1 MSGELGG
8 EIVARTR
15 LVLDDELLA
24 EVLREILADQ
34 SRADVRR
41 STRRIAN
48 EPPDAVVGIVI
59 SARRAG
65 AGNDGADE
73 GDGEP
78 LPNSTRHFFLPSR
91 LSMAA
96 MRVPANLRGIG
107 NGTQEHATLS
117 LVPVSLAGASAAR

>member
-1 MSGELGG
+1 MSSEFGG

-15 LVLDDELLA
+15 FILDHELLA
-24 EVLREILADQ
+24 EMLREILADQ

-48 EPPDAVVGIVI
+48 EPPDAAAGIII

-78 LPNSTRHFFLPSR
+78 SPNSTRHFFLPSR
-91 LSMAA
+91 PSMAG
-96 MRVPANLRGIG
+96 MRVPANLR
-107 NGTQEHATLS
+107 
-117 LVPVSLAGASAAR
+117 